1 MGELTGVLNLLQ
13 QTAHLDEDLV
23 VICDSTYAIKSITE
37 WIPSWKRRGWKKAD
51 GKPVQNLDIMKALD
65 QAMQG
70 RRVRFEWVKGHSGH
84 ELNEAADRLA
94 NAAAAAYKEGREA
107 DPGPGFAMA
116 TGAVTVVPS
125 REAEEEHPDLFA
137 MLSQVDEHPVIAAE
151 RALLSAEV
159 RRDRAAVAAYLHPQ
173 WCEIGRSGRLW
184 DRAGMVE
191 KIAPLA
197 SEVSLDVISLAELAP
212 DTVLLIWRA
221 LGERT
226 TLRSSIWVRT
236 AGRWQQR
243 FHQATDER

>member
-125 REAEEEHPDLFA
+125 REAEEEQQAHEA
-137 MLSQVDEHPVIAAE
+137 EQHAARE
-151 RALLSAEV
+151 REPRE
-159 RRDRAAVAAYLHPQ
+159 RR
-173 WCEIGRSGRLW
+173 GR
-184 DRAGMVE
+184 
-191 KIAPLA
+191 
-197 SEVSLDVISLAELAP
+197 
-212 DTVLLIWRA
+212 
-221 LGERT
+221 
-226 TLRSSIWVRT
+226 
-236 AGRWQQR
+236 
-243 FHQATDER
+243 